1 LWTLNMI
8 RQLISAVVL
17 LIATSAA
24 VAQTVETTPNLVTN
38 IRGTSGTDVWL
49 GTGGNSQLNGVHPI
63 TLWGC
68 CTSYSGSSPFFD
80 TSTTNGNGDSGQIIW
95 SFGNVAVNYI
105 IGINTALAN
114 AGTGIQINGY
124 NWRYDVRNMNGGS
137 GQNGVDTLTAS
148 SRLWNSTY
156 TTVLLQQSRTHNT
169 TMDWT
174 TFSGTVT
181 AATPHPLA
189 NVGNL
194 QLEFRASDS
203 GFWNG
208 YYGPQIRDVQASFNY
223 TATPVDP
230 CVANPQSSPSCPGYT
245 LISDNLVPWPNH
257 WTTNGQSINQTYAIN
272 QALSAAGAGVVIHG
286 FNYGYQYNLG
296 SSWTQCTAHNQ
307 DGSCSWTMTFNPR
320 VDVNLSIRS
329 NTNTQI
335 HGITHTEIAVNT
347 GNQRRDFQYRFS
359 SPRDIL
365 TLGNFNFSASTSH
378 NATVFGMYSRA
389 AYVIDECVAN
399 PLSSTTCPGYAQA
412 YLDQQCSANTLYSSQ
427 CPGYAQA
434 YFTQQCGLN
443 TLYDPACPGYAQAFY
458 NYQCNLNALYHI
470 GCPGYAAAYFDQQ
483 CGLDPLYN
491 NACPGHAAAYF
502 DQQCTA
508 NSLYNY
514 ACPGYADAYYVQ
526 QCTLDP
532 LYDSGCTGYD
542 TAFLA
547 QQCSLNTLYDSACPG
562 YDQAY
567 FDQQCSI
574 SALYDQTCPGYA
586 AAYFDQQCGLDPLYN
601 NACPGYTQ
609 AFYNLQCSISA
620 LYDSG
625 CPGYAQAFFD
635 QQCGLDP
642 LYNNQCPGY
651 AQAYALKF
659 VVNAPSANTAPAA
672 EEITAVAAAE
682 ESVVIAA
689 AETAPP
695 AATASP
701 SEPAAP
707 VQLIAEP
714 AAAATQPATAPAPA
728 KTEAAAA
735 APRTTRQA
743 LAEQRLAAAREQAA
757 QKAQENPE
765 AVTAEMDS
773 AGSFEQQTVIQNVV
787 LGAMGFVAGF
797 DAYGRVT
804 LPDGVGYRPFE
815 IYPGQRNIDT
825 PAARALIGRSDRT
838 HEEMVNEQYR

>member
-1 LWTLNMI
+1 MFGYNQGT
-8 RQLISAVVL
+8 
-17 LIATSAA
+17 IAYTYA
-24 VAQTVETTPNLVTN
+24 
-38 IRGTSGTDVWL
+38 
-49 GTGGNSQLNGVHPI
+49 
-63 TLWGC
+63 
-68 CTSYSGSSPFFD
+68 
-80 TSTTNGNGDSGQIIW
+80 
-95 SFGNVAVNYI
+95 
-105 IGINTALAN
+105 INQALAN
-114 AGTGIQINGY
+114 SGSGIVVQGY
-124 NWRYDVRNMNGGS
+124 NWSWQINNNNFDNRQGS
-137 GQNGVDTLTAS
+137 TDTLTA
-148 SRLWNSTY
+148 RIITFAPNNVDIRRTDTWTY
-156 TTVLLQQSRTHNT
+156 NT
-169 TMDWT
+169 RFDWT
-174 TFSGTVT
+174 TFSGTVNYVNPG
-181 AATPHPLA
+181 APSEF
-189 NVGNL
+189 GNMRI
-194 QLEFRASDS
+194 EFTGRDS
-203 GFWNG
+203 GFWAG
-208 YYGPQIRDVQASFNY
+208 YYGPMVRDIDVRLRY
-223 TATPVDP
+223 TVAPVDP

-296 SSWTQCTAHNQ
+296 SSWTQCTWVNNGVCVQ
-307 DGSCSWTMTFNPR
+307 TQTFNPR

-365 TLGNFNFSASTSH
+365 TLDNFNFSASTSP

-389 AYVIDECVAN
+389 AYTIDECVAN

-443 TLYDPACPGYAQAFY
+443 TLYDPACPGYAQTFY
-458 NYQCNLNALYHI
+458 NYQCSLSALYHI

-508 NSLYNY
+508 NSLYNN

-542 TAFLA
+542 AAFLA
-547 QQCSLNTLYDSACPG
+547 QQCSLNTLYDSSCPG

-567 FDQQCSI
+567 FDLQCSI
-574 SALYDQTCPGYA
+574 NALYDQTCPGYA
-586 AAYFDQQCGLDPLYN
+586 AAYFDQRCSLDSLYN
-601 NACPGYTQ
+601 NACPGYSQ
-609 AFYNLQCSISA
+609 AFYNLQCSISP

-625 CPGYAQAFFD
+625 CLGYAQAFFD

-659 VVNAPSANTAPAA
+659 VIAAPSANPAPVVEETAAV
-672 EEITAVAAAE
+672 TAAAAE
-682 ESVVIAA
+682 EPVVIAA
-689 AETAPP
+689 ADTASP

-701 SEPAAP
+701 AEPAAP
-707 VQLIAEP
+707 VQLIAETAP
-714 AAAATQPATAPAPA
+714 AATQQAAAAPPPA
-728 KTEAAAA
+728 KTEPTAA

-757 QKAQENPE
+757 QKAQENPG

-773 AGSFEQQTVIQNVV
+773 AGSFEQQTEIQNVV

-825 PAARALIGRSDRT
+825 PAARGLIGRSDRI

>member
-1 LWTLNMI
+1 MI
-8 RQLISAVVL
+8 RQLIAAVAL

-124 NWRYDVRNMNGGS
+124 NWSYDVRNMNGGS
-137 GQNGVDTLTAS
+137 GQSGVDTLTAS

-169 TMDWT
+169 IMDWT

-208 YYGPQIRDVQASFNY
+208 YYGPQIRDVRASFNY
-223 TATPVDP
+223 TASPVDP

-399 PLSSTTCPGYAQA
+399 PLSSSTCPGYAQA

-434 YFTQQCGLN
+434 YFDQQCGLN

-458 NYQCNLNALYHI
+458 NYQCSLNALYHT

-491 NACPGHAAAYF
+491 N
-502 DQQCTA
+502 Q
-508 NSLYNY
+508 
-514 ACPGYADAYYVQ
+514 
-526 QCTLDP
+526 
-532 LYDSGCTGYD
+532 
-542 TAFLA
+542 
-547 QQCSLNTLYDSACPG
+547 
-562 YDQAY
+562 
-567 FDQQCSI
+567 
-574 SALYDQTCPGYA
+574 CPGYA
-586 AAYFDQQCGLDPLYN
+586 AAYFDQQCGLDTLYN
-601 NACPGYTQ
+601 NQ
-609 AFYNLQCSISA
+609 
-620 LYDSG
+620 
-625 CPGYAQAFFD
+625 CPGYAQAYFD

-659 VVNAPSANTAPAA
+659 VIAAPSASSTPVVEETVAVATTATASETATVITESVAPAA
-672 EEITAVAAAE
+672 TVSAA
-682 ESVVIAA
+682 
-689 AETAPP
+689 
-695 AATASP
+695 
-701 SEPAAP
+701 EPAAP
-707 VQLIAEP
+707 VQLVSAP
-714 AAAATQPATAPAPA
+714 AASATTAAAAAPAPTR
-728 KTEAAAA
+728 TEPAAA

-743 LAEQRLAAAREQAA
+743 VAEQRAAAAREQAA
-757 QKAQENPE
+757 KAAQDNPE

-773 AGSFEQQTVIQNVV
+773 AASLEQQAAIQNVV

-797 DAYGRVT
+797 DAYGRVV

-825 PAARALIGRSDRT
+825 PAARGLIGRSDRT